1 MDTTMAGLNQRGVA
15 TINILKFERNKITNS
30 LESLTR

>member
-1 MDTTMAGLNQRGVA
+1 MDTTMAGLNLRDVA
-15 TINILKFERNKITNS
+15 TINIFQFERNKITNS